1 VSATATLAT
10 KTETPAFD
18 VRATRAEFPILSTEM
33 QGRPLVY
40 LDSAASTQKPKVVID
55 TLRQVYEADYANIHR
70 GIYDLSQRASALHD
84 EARHKVQRFIK
95 ARDWR
100 EIVFTRN
107 ATEAI
112 NIVAQCFTAPD
123 LQAGDEILVT
133 EMEHHANI
141 VPWQMIAEAKGARVV
156 PAPVTDTGEL
166 DLEAFERLITGRT
179 RMISLVWVS
188 NVLGTINPVSEIVGM
203 ARARGIP
210 VLIDAA
216 QAVQHL
222 PVDVQALDADFIAFS
237 AHKLYGPSGVGVLWG
252 KAQHLDAMPP
262 YQGGGDMIERVS
274 FKGTTWNEIPFKFE
288 AGTPDIAGIIALGAA
303 IDFVEGIGIEA
314 IASHEAELLA
324 YGTRAIQQVPGLRL
338 IGTAR
343 HKASVLTFT
352 LEGAHPQDIGMIVDL
367 DGIAIRTGHHCAM
380 PLHERFG
387 LAASARASFGIYNTT
402 DDIDAL
408 TRSLHRVAGMFQ

>member
-1 VSATATLAT
+1 MSDTALIDR
-10 KTETPAFD
+10 PSRAFD
-18 VRATRAEFPILSTEM
+18 ARTIRAEFPILSTEM

-40 LDSAASTQKPKVVID
+40 LDSAASTQKPRVVID
-55 TLRQVYEADYANIHR
+55 ALARVYEADYANIHR

-84 EARHKVQRFIK
+84 EARRKVERFIN

-112 NIVAQCFTAPD
+112 NIVASCFTAPN
-123 LQAGDEILVT
+123 LQPGDEILIT

-141 VPWQMIAEAKGARVV
+141 VPWQMIAAAKGAEVV
-156 PAPVTDTGEL
+156 PAPVTDVGEIDL
-166 DLEAFERLITGRT
+166 DAFEQSITPRT
-179 RMISLVWVS
+179 RMIAVVWVS
-188 NVLGTINPVSEIVGM
+188 NVLGTINPVAEIVAM

-237 AHKLYGPSGVGVLWG
+237 GHKLYGPSGVGVLWG
-252 KAQHLDAMPP
+252 KAAHLDAMPP

-274 FKGTTWNEIPFKFE
+274 FSGTTWNEILFKFE

-314 IASHEAELLA
+314 IARHEAELLA

-343 HKASVLTFT
+343 DKASVLTFT
-352 LEGAHPQDIGMIVDL
+352 LEGAHPQDIGMMLDL

-387 LAASARASFGIYNTT
+387 LAASARASIGVYNTT

-408 TRSLHRVAGMFQ
+408 SKSLHRVAGMFQ